1 MNDKKKNLFNVLK
14 ILLVAIILWAALKF
28 ENANNMRL
36 IILIGTSLLYI
47 VVGIIRSYFIKRSSV
62 YLLLFL
68 FDVTIVFLLEY
79 NSKYMINYFLHSLY
93 LLILLETALM
103 LNRKKGIIIGIITVA
118 ASLVKYLI
126 LIYYKSNF
134 SNISQMAF
142 FTLINVFVLVTI
154 NFAQYHKEEK
164 EKKEELYTELL
175 STHKSLKEYSEKNK
189 KLMIV
194 EERNR
199 IARDIHDT
207 LGHNMTAFIMEL
219 EIISRLIDT
228 DAKNTKEMMKKIK
241 QSAREGLVQIREI
254 LEALEPNEKLVLGV
268 QSIKELA
275 DEFSNRTGVKIQFKT
290 KGDIVKTSP
299 IINISL
305 YRVVQEALTNAI
317 RHGAANIID
326 IDIEYKAGSIDF
338 RIANNGKCHPIASEG
353 LGIKGMKERVHSLN
367 GEIQFVVDEVFTI
380 KGFIPLEV
388 DKNDKSSNS

>member
-1 MNDKKKNLFNVLK
+1 MNNKKKNLFNVLK

-62 YLLLFL
+62 YPLLFL

-93 LLILLETALM
+93 LLILLEAALM

-228 DAKNTKEMMKKIK
+228 DAKNAKEMMKKIK

-353 LGIKGMKERVHSLN
+353 LGIKGMKERIYSLN